1 MDARYILYMV
11 VKMKSKD
18 TTVGTIFKSRKS
30 KTFNI
35 WKTKSKSREHK
46 KKKKKQKNNNIATES
61 KHYLVKMVA
70 LTFDLKIN
78 RVLYLIIIKTP
89 TKFCRYPALHS
100 SNLQKTL
107 CYGDFPNIEHFSS
120 R

>member
-1 MDARYILYMV
+1 MEARYILYMV

-46 KKKKKQKNNNIATES
+46 KKNETKKQQ
-61 KHYLVKMVA
+61 
-70 LTFDLKIN
+70 
-78 RVLYLIIIKTP
+78 
-89 TKFCRYPALHS
+89 HS
-100 SNLQKTL
+100 N
-107 CYGDFPNIEHFSS
+107 
-120 R
+120 